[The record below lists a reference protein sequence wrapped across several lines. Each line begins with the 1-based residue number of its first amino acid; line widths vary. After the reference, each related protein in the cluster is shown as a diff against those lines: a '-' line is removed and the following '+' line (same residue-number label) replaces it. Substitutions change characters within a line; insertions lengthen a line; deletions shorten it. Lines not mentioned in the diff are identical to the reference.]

1 DSYDILV
8 FATGATSNMPEV
20 FNKLDTENVFTVRNI
35 KSGRKIH
42 EYVAKNGPKNILVI
56 GAGYIGLEIA
66 EQLKTEGNTVTILQR
81 SSTPMSHFD
90 SDMGSRISSILIN
103 NGIDYISNDEVERL
117 VGDSFISEVITT
129 SREKIKVDMV
139 ILATGV

>member
-1 DSYDILV
+1 
-8 FATGATSNMPEV
+8 
-20 FNKLDTENVFTVRNI
+20 
-35 KSGRKIH
+35 
-42 EYVAKNGPKNILVI
+42 
-56 GAGYIGLEIA
+56 IGLEIA

-90 SDMGSRISSILIN
+90 SDMGSRISSILMN

-129 SREKIKVDMV
+129 SGEKIKVDMV
-139 ILATGV
+139 ILATRVTPNTKLAGSIGVELGTTGAIKTKRQMQTNLENVYAVGDVAESYHRML